1 MLDFR
6 NPGLLLGLVILV
18 ALVSPAAAFG
28 AGNIAS
34 ISKVEGQNWR
44 HGDIEDALLTLAM
57 ARAMKH
63 KKFSKIM
70 VSRVYFGNWL
80 RDYSQAIDVGTVKSV
95 SAEAIRLLLSVLGF
109 LTFGY
114 GSGEFEITADR
125 LGCYRPE
132 DHIDNP
138 KNYADNQDA
147 RQYDRR
153 LRGPVDEGRELA
165 IDPETGMKNY
175 IANERAGIMT
185 SAKHVKKL
193 FSGCIELGRRYKDR
207 GNKEDLY
214 ESLRLMGTGLH
225 CLEDFFA
232 HSNYTELAL
241 IEMGERDIFPH
252 VGRDCRL
259 RLEGARGDVYPIVTG
274 TFGGVDFLHSVVG
287 EVSDKMTQNE
297 IEELEG
303 TLQDSK
309 TADTSI
315 LRDLLDKI
323 PDGLFGNKNQSSRID
338 EIQNNA
344 NAAQMQNTSVSPR
357 NPEEF
362 TVYVRNIYQQIMP
375 AIEFHDDVM
384 KGITNAVEKIP
395 VLPKIIEQLEEQL
408 SKFVFSV
415 IAPFVVPLI
424 QQIRNELRTGS
435 EEIVHSSEQEQH
447 IVFSNDRCDDP
458 THSMLSKD
466 HFSNILNEI
475 AGRTA
480 ARMLHWVVPQLMDAI
495 DDDNTDVNRLLDRI
509 VNGVMHHPAQKDMGR
524 DGVSEARN
532 IIFGQVQEWWNQMG
546 DGQRNDYRRKL
557 SRDGV
562 QRGENHKEGV
572 QDTGHGHGC
581 CGKLQMRKLYG
592 EPDTLETKI
601 AGAAADAIFQ
611 GATGAISGI
620 VEQNT
625 GYKLPSGQGSQQQ
638 QSQEEGGLGGFL
650 SAAGSILGGAFG
662 KDETEKHSSQRRED
676 DGSYTRTETEYG
688 HHGNQYGQAQYTQTQ
703 RPDGS
708 SQSQYSRFEQQES
721 YGGRQTT
728 GYGYEEK
735 TETRPTYGGGYEQ
748 RTERHEYKG
757 SNDGGYGGGRA
768 GYGSEYSRQDND
780 NYGRRQESSGYGRE
794 ESGYG
799 SGSGRQ
805 DEDSY
810 GSSNRRRDEDSYGSS
825 NRRRDEDS
833 YGGNRRRDEDSYG
846 GGYGGGNRRRDED
859 SYGGGGG
866 DDDRYERRQGGGY
879 GGGGYQGREDSG
891 YSDEY
896 GRREERGDGRSEGRG
911 GYAAEYERGDDDNEG
926 GYGRRQHHGR
936 REEGGYGGG
945 GGYSGGY

>member
-6 NPGLLLGLVILV
+6 NPGLLLGLIILV
-18 ALVSPAAAFG
+18 ALVTPAAAFG

-63 KKFSKIM
+63 KKFNKIM

-153 LRGPVDEGRELA
+153 LRGPVDEERELA
-165 IDPETGMKNY
+165 VDPETGMKNY

-185 SAKHVKKL
+185 SAKHVRKL

-241 IEMGERDIFPH
+241 IEMGERDVFPH
-252 VGRDCRL
+252 VGRDCRI
-259 RLEGARGDVYPIVTG
+259 RLEGARGDVHPIVTG

-309 TADTSI
+309 TADTSL

-338 EIQNNA
+338 EIQSNA

-375 AIEFHDDVM
+375 AIQFHDDVM
-384 KGITNAVEKIP
+384 KSITSAVEKIP

-408 SKFVFSV
+408 SKFVFSI

-447 IVFSNDRCDDP
+447 IVFNNDRCDDP

-532 IIFGQVQEWWNQMG
+532 IIFDQVKEWWNQMG
-546 DGQRNDYRRKL
+546 DDQRNDYRRKL
-557 SRDGV
+557 SREGV

-572 QDTGHGHGC
+572 YDTGHGHGC

-592 EPDTLETKI
+592 EPDTLEGKI

-611 GATGAISGI
+611 GATGAISGL

-625 GYKLPSGQGSQQQ
+625 GFKLPSTQGSQQEQ
-638 QSQEEGGLGGFL
+638 RQEEGGLGGFL

-676 DGSYTRTETEYG
+676 DGSYTQTETEYG
-688 HHGNQYGQAQYTQTQ
+688 RHGNRYGQAQYTETQ

-708 SQSQYSRFEQQES
+708 SQSQYSRFEQQDS
-721 YGGRQTT
+721 YGGRQTS
-728 GYGYEEK
+728 GYGYEET
-735 TETRPTYGGGYEQ
+735 TESRPTYGGGYEQ
-748 RTERHEYKG
+748 RTERHEYKS
-757 SNDGGYGGGRA
+757 SNADSYGGGRTGGHA
-768 GYGSEYSRQDND
+768 SEYSRQDND
-780 NYGRRQESSGYGRE
+780 SYGRRQESSGYGRE
-794 ESGYG
+794 ESGYA
-799 SGSGRQ
+799 SGYGRQ
-805 DEDSY
+805 DKDSY
-810 GSSNRRRDEDSYGSS
+810 G
-825 NRRRDEDS
+825 
-833 YGGNRRRDEDSYG
+833 GGNRRRDDDSYG
-846 GGYGGGNRRRDED
+846 SGYGGGNRRDED
-859 SYGGGGG
+859 SYGGGGRRR
-866 DDDRYERRQGGGY
+866 DDDSY
-879 GGGGYQGREDSG
+879 GGGGGYKGREDSG
-891 YSDEY
+891 YGDEY
-896 GRREERGDGRSEGRG
+896 GRREEGGYRGSEGRG
-911 GYAAEYERGDDDNEG
+911 GYAAEYERGGDDDDNESG
-926 GYGRRQHHGR
+926 RRRQHHGR

-945 GGYSGGY
+945 GYGGGY